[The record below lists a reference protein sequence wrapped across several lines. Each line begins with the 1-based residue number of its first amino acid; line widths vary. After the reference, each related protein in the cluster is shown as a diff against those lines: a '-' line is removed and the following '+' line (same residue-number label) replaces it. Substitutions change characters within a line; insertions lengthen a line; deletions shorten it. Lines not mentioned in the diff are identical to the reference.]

1 MPARPLCIGRWAPV
15 ALLHVQ
21 YQMRAPP
28 VNGPPRRGSLDWQ
41 RWEGFDAGV
50 SSMSSTLTT
59 LLEMCAR
66 KFNRSPQELRPDD
79 DVFESLGIDSVQV
92 LSLLSELELKFDV
105 EIPDYE
111 LRDVRSFAQLA
122 ECIERRL

>member
-1 MPARPLCIGRWAPV
+1 
-15 ALLHVQ
+15 
-21 YQMRAPP
+21 
-28 VNGPPRRGSLDWQ
+28 
-41 RWEGFDAGV
+41 
-50 SSMSSTLTT
+50 MSSTLTT

-66 KFNRSPQELRPDD
+66 KFNRNPQELHADD